1 MGIELGQVSRVLRRI
16 ALIAV
21 FAAPY
26 FTGQGVMA
34 SPTIKQASQSLP
46 ASQDVLD
53 RLGIQRPQ
61 ATDLTDLSLQV
72 ARQVETS
79 GLPESALAPQTPEA
93 GGLPTNLYSSSAQS
107 AAVVTLL
114 NSNATANFR
123 DVMMMGDI
131 DGREDLVAD
140 HSAKLADLSTS
151 NLPDGWML
159 TRAAMSPMG
168 IRETRWAMAT
178 HKG

>member
-34 SPTIKQASQSLP
+34 SPTTEQASQFLP

-72 ARQVETS
+72 AR
-79 GLPESALAPQTPEA
+79 
-93 GGLPTNLYSSSAQS
+93 
-107 AAVVTLL
+107 
-114 NSNATANFR
+114 
-123 DVMMMGDI
+123 
-131 DGREDLVAD
+131 
-140 HSAKLADLSTS
+140 
-151 NLPDGWML
+151 
-159 TRAAMSPMG
+159 
-168 IRETRWAMAT
+168 
-178 HKG
+178 